1 MSLTRRPTP
10 RTPVGRRVAA
20 RGFRDRFA
28 GLTRQS
34 LPREVVAGITLLA
47 IAIPEQLATSR
58 LAGVPAF
65 LAMIAFIAGTLAFLA
80 LGANPIMSVGA
91 DSTIA
96 PLFAVALA
104 HLAATG
110 SPIYIELVAMTAV
123 VTGLLVAA
131 IGLLRL
137 GWMAD
142 LLSRPIITGFMGG
155 IGLIIIVHQL
165 PDALGIPGGGES
177 LVGRLHVIA
186 SQLGQVHGWPL
197 ALALGTVLVM
207 VIGDHVNARLP
218 WALVAVVAAVVLTA
232 ALSLS
237 HHGVAELGTVVAG
250 APVWRLRWLSLHQ
263 WGQVVTIALT
273 LMVVVISQS
282 AMTSRVSSEEI
293 GAGED
298 LSRDFVGVGAANV
311 AAGLLGSFPVDAS
324 PPRTL
329 VVGMAGG
336 RTRLAGLVAGLGMLV
351 LTPFAAFA
359 HVIPLPVLAG
369 VLFFIAGRLIKV
381 RQLGAMWRAGRSE
394 LAVAVAS
401 ALGVLLLGVELGL
414 AIAVGLAILLRTW
427 RSARPRMLELGRR
440 AGTTSWEPLNR
451 AGVEPVPG
459 VLAVLFDESLYFANA
474 GAFRLELHRLLGTD
488 GPDRHVVVDAVA
500 MSEIDYSALVMLADV
515 VRDLAAGGNNL
526 VVARAND
533 AVRRQLTVAGP
544 PLSALALY
552 ESVDDAVAAVAGAA

>member
-1 MSLTRRPTP
+1 MSWTRRPTP

-20 RGFRDRFA
+20 RGIRDLFA
-28 GLTRQS
+28 GLTRKS
-34 LPREVVAGITLLA
+34 LPREVAAGVTLLA

-65 LAMIAFIAGTLAFLA
+65 LAMIAFIAGTMAFLA

-110 SPIYIELVAMTAV
+110 SPVYLELVAMTAV

-165 PDALGIPGGGES
+165 PDALGIPGGGAS
-177 LVGRLHVIA
+177 LGGRLHVIVT
-186 SQLGQVHGWPL
+186 QLGQVRGWPL
-197 ALALGTVLVM
+197 ALSLGTVLVM
-207 VIGDHVNARLP
+207 VVGERLNARLP

-237 HHGVAELGTVVAG
+237 HQGVAELGTVVAG

-298 LSRDFVGVGAANV
+298 LSRDFIGVGAANV

-329 VVGMAGG
+329 VVGLAGG

-351 LTPFAAFA
+351 LAPFATFA

-381 RQLGAMWRAGRSE
+381 RQLGAIWRAGRSE
-394 LAVAVAS
+394 LAVALAS

-414 AIAVGLAILLRTW
+414 AVAVGLAILARTW
-427 RSARPRMLELGRR
+427 RSARPRMFELGRR
-440 AGTTSWEPLNR
+440 AGTTSWEPLDR

-488 GPDRHVVVDAVA
+488 GPGRHVVVDAVA
-500 MSEIDYSALVMLADV
+500 MAEIDYSALVMLADL
-515 VRDLAAGGNNL
+515 VRDLAADGTDL
-526 VVARAND
+526 VVARASD
-533 AVRRQLTVAGP
+533 AVRHQLAEAGP
-544 PLSALALY
+544 PLAALALY
-552 ESVDDAVAAVAGAA
+552 ESVDDAAAAVSGAS